1 MDKIKLY
8 LRDIIVSLKKSDTW
22 KIQLTRAINF
32 IYSKHDDE
40 ERVMHLKS
48 NNIEF
53 MSYDNVNEVV
63 S

>member
-1 MDKIKLY
+1 M
-8 LRDIIVSLKKSDTW
+8 RDIIVSLKKSDIW

-40 ERVMHLKS
+40 EHVMHLKS

-53 MSYDNVNEVV
+53 MSFDNVNEVV